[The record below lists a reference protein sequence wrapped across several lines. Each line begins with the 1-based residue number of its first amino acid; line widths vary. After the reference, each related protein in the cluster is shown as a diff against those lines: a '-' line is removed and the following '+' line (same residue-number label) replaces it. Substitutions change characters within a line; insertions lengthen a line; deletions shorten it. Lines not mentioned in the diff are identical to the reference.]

1 MTSFIGQAIGQL
13 KVEREHAARRVRN
26 LDVAIDV
33 IRRLD
38 HFAAT
43 YQPKRSRMSKA
54 ARKRIADAQR
64 KRWAKWHRQH
74 GKVA

>member
-1 MTSFIGQAIGQL
+1 MTTFIGKAISQL
-13 KVEREHAARRVRN
+13 QIERAKAENHVRN
-26 LDVAIDV
+26 LDAAIMV
-33 IRRLD
+33 IRRLG

-54 ARKRIADAQR
+54 ARKRIAAAQR
-64 KRWAKWHRQH
+64 KRWAKWRREH